1 MNDTD
6 LPPAGPDRLVPTTPE
21 VPPQPAA
28 ALSPLPLV
36 PGESARYKF
45 PSIHPEGRKFIAIAA
60 GAVLLAGPIFGL
72 TTLAWLLAGL
82 TIWVAA
88 FFRDP
93 VRITPVSPD
102 ILVSPADG
110 LVSLIVNCTPP
121 RQLAGPGGLGDGPV
135 TRVSVFMSVF
145 DVHVNRAPVAG
156 QLSRVVYVPGK
167 FLNADLDKASDENE
181 RQYFI
186 IEAGNGERVAF
197 TQIAGLVARRILRFV
212 EEGASLKV
220 GERIGLIR
228 FGSRV
233 DVYLPA
239 GFVPEVLI
247 GQRAVAG
254 ETVLARRRSGEM
266 LVGSSQ

>member
-1 MNDTD
+1 MSDGLKIEPIEAST
-6 LPPAGPDRLVPTTPE
+6 
-21 VPPQPAA
+21 PAA
-28 ALSPLPLV
+28 PLPLV

-45 PSIHPEGRKFIAIAA
+45 PGLHPEGLKFVALAGGAA
-60 GAVLLAGPIFGL
+60 LLAGPVFGF
-72 TTLAWLLAGL
+72 TTLGWLLTGL

-93 VRITPVSPD
+93 VRVTPVSPD
-102 ILVSPADG
+102 LIVSPADG
-110 LVSLIVNCTPP
+110 LVSLIVNCEVP
-121 RQLAGPGGLGDGPV
+121 RQLSGQGGLGPGPV

-156 QLSRVVYVPGK
+156 VLSRVAYVPGK
-167 FLNADLDKASDENE
+167 FLNADLDKASEDNE
-181 RQYFI
+181 RQYFL
-186 IEAGNGERVAF
+186 IETPAGEKVAF

-212 EEGASLKV
+212 EEGASLKA
-220 GERIGLIR
+220 GERVGLIR

-239 GFVPEVLI
+239 GFVPDVMV

-254 ETVLARRRSGEM
+254 ETVLASRRSGQIPA
-266 LVGSSQ
+266 GSAA